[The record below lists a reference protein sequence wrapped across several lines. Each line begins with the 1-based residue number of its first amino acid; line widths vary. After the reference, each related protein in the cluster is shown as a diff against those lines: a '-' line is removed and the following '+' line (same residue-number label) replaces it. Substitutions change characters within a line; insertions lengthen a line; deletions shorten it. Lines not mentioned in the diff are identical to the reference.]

1 MCIAPDGGR
10 RLAGPETAALKAA
23 PHGIQPAGLAKPAA
37 LPQKPPN
44 QRHPKS
50 DAAPFCMTA
59 DVEAFMADFDL
70 GKIRNIG
77 ITAHIDAGKTTTTE
91 RILYYTGVSHRI
103 GEVHDGNTTTDYMD
117 QERERGITITSAAVT
132 CEWKDHRIN
141 IIDTPGHIDF
151 NIEVN
156 RSLRVLDGA
165 IFIIEGVAG
174 VQPQSET
181 NWRLADRYN
190 VPRIIF
196 INKLDRTG
204 ADFFRAFATLK
215 EKLDIVALPLQ
226 LPIGIED
233 SFLGVIDLVEMKAI
247 IWEGGELGAKFHD
260 EEIPEAMKEQAAE
273 YRQNLLDTALSVD
286 NEAMEEYFDKGDV
299 SVETLKRCIKA
310 GAISGAFRPVLCGT
324 AFKNKGVQPLLD
336 AVLDYLPSPVD
347 VPGIRVAPEEGQ
359 DDDPN
364 ARRIKADPNA
374 PFAGLAFKIIN
385 DKYGTL
391 TFVRVYAGTL
401 KSSDTVMNTTKGHKE
416 RIGRMFQMHADKR
429 AEIKEVHAGDIAA
442 FVGLK
447 DTGTGDTL
455 ASSDDPVVLE
465 RMAFPVPVIDISVEP
480 KTKEGVEKMTLGL
493 QKLAG
498 EDPSLRL
505 KTDQETG
512 QTILSGMGEL
522 HLEIIIDRLKREY
535 GVDANIGAPQVAYRE
550 TISKSHTE
558 TYTHKK
564 QSGGS
569 GQYAEVKIVFEPQE
583 RNEGVLFEN
592 KVVGGTVPK
601 EYIPAVEKGIRN
613 QADTGVLAGFPTV
626 DFKYTLV
633 DGKYHDV
640 DSSALAFEIAAKA
653 CFREGMKKA
662 GPIILEPIMDVEI
675 TTPQDHVGDVVGDLN
690 RRRGQIQNQ
699 ESSGSTVIVRAHVP
713 LKEMFGYISH
723 LRSMTKGRASF
734 TMQFHHYDPVP
745 RNIADEIM
753 TKSA

>member
-1 MCIAPDGGR
+1 MSA
-10 RLAGPETAALKAA
+10 
-23 PHGIQPAGLAKPAA
+23 Q
-37 LPQKPPN
+37 
-44 QRHPKS
+44 S
-50 DAAPFCMTA
+50 D
-59 DVEAFMADFDL
+59 L
-70 GKIRNIG
+70 SLIRNIG

-91 RILYYTGVSHRI
+91 RILYYTGVSHKI
-103 GEVHDGNTTTDYMD
+103 GEVHEGNTTTDYMA

-132 CEWKDHRIN
+132 CEWEGRRIN

-204 ADFFRAFATLK
+204 ANFYNAFDTLK
-215 EKLDIVALPLQ
+215 EKLDIIAIPLQ
-226 LPIGIED
+226 LPIGAEENFVGVVDLIE
-233 SFLGVIDLVEMKAI
+233 MRAI
-247 IWEGGELGAKFHD
+247 VWEGGELGAKFHY
-260 EEIPEAMKEQAAE
+260 EEIPADLKEKAAE
-273 YRQNLLDTALSVD
+273 ARQNLLDTALSVD
-286 NEAMEEYFDKGDV
+286 DAAMEEYFDKGDV
-299 SVETLKRCIKA
+299 DVATLKRCIKKGTIA
-310 GAISGAFRPVLCGT
+310 GDFRPVLCGT

-336 AVLDYLPSPVD
+336 AVIDFLPAPNDVEGIRIAPPEDEEVDENKLPIIPVD
-347 VPGIRVAPEEGQ
+347 
-359 DDDPN
+359 PN
-364 ARRIKADPNA
+364 GK
-374 PFAGLAFKIIN
+374 FAGLAFKIIN

-391 TFVRVYAGTL
+391 TFVRVYRGVL
-401 KSSDTVMNTTKGHKE
+401 KTGDTVLNTTKGHKE
-416 RIGRMFQMHADKR
+416 RIGRIYQMHADKR
-429 AEIKEVHAGDIAA
+429 EELSEVHAGDIAA

-447 DTGTGDTL
+447 DSQTGDTL
-455 ASSDDPVVLE
+455 ADPADPVVLE
-465 RMAFPVPVIDISVEP
+465 RMTFPIPVIDISVEP
-480 KTKEGVEKMTLGL
+480 KTKDGVEKMTLAL
-493 QKLAG
+493 QKLSG

-522 HLEIIIDRLKREY
+522 HLDIIIDRLRREY

-550 TISKSHTE
+550 TITQTHVE

-569 GQYAEVKIVFEPQE
+569 GQFAEVKIEFAPVE
-583 RNEGVLFEN
+583 RNEGISFEN

-601 EYIPAVEKGIRN
+601 EYIPAVDKGI
-613 QADTGVLAGFPTV
+613 QAQATTGVLAGFPTV
-626 DFKYTLV
+626 DFKFTLL

-662 GPIILEPIMDVEI
+662 GPVILEPIMDVEV
-675 TTPQDHVGDVVGDLN
+675 TTPNDHVGDVVGDLN
-690 RRRGQIQNQ
+690 RRRGMIQSQ
-699 ESSGSTVIVRAHVP
+699 ETAGSTVMVRAAVP

-745 RNIADEIM
+745 RNVAEEIM
-753 TKSA
+753 AQSA

>member
-1 MCIAPDGGR
+1 MSTDA
-10 RLAGPETAALKAA
+10 LA
-23 PHGIQPAGLAKPAA
+23 
-37 LPQKPPN
+37 
-44 QRHPKS
+44 R
-50 DAAPFCMTA
+50 
-59 DVEAFMADFDL
+59 
-70 GKIRNIG
+70 IRNIG

-91 RILYYTGVSHRI
+91 RILYYTGVSHKI
-103 GEVHDGNTTTDYMD
+103 GEVHDGNTTTDYMA

-165 IFIIEGVAG
+165 VFIIEGVAG

-204 ADFFRAFATLK
+204 ADFYRAFDTLK

-226 LPIGIED
+226 LPIGAED
-233 SFLGVIDLVEMKAI
+233 QFLGVVDLVEMKAI

-260 EEIPEAMKEQAAE
+260 EEIPADLVEKAKE
-273 YRQNLLDTALSVD
+273 YRQILLDTALSVD
-286 NEAMEEYFDKGDV
+286 DAGMEEYFENGDV
-299 SVETLKRCIKA
+299 SIETLKRA
-310 GAISGAFRPVLCGT
+310 LQTGTISGAFRPVLCGT

-336 AVLDYLPSPVD
+336 AVLDFLPSPID
-347 VPGIRVAPEEGQ
+347 VPGISVAAEEGEE
-359 DDDPN
+359 DGEFSDR
-364 ARRIKADPNA
+364 RRIPANPDA

-391 TFVRVYAGTL
+391 TFVRVYSGTL
-401 KSSDTVMNTTKGHKE
+401 RSGDTVMNTTKDQKE
-416 RIGRMFQMHADKR
+416 RISRMFQMHADKR

-447 DTGTGDTL
+447 DTQTGDTL
-455 ASSDDPVVLE
+455 ASQDDPVILE

-480 KTKEGVEKMTLGL
+480 KTKDSVEKMSIGL

-505 KTDQETG
+505 KTDQESG

-522 HLEIIIDRLKREY
+522 HLEIIIDRLRREY
-535 GVDANIGAPQVAYRE
+535 GVDCNIGAPQVAYRE
-550 TISKSHTE
+550 TISKPWTE

-569 GQYAEVKIVFEPQE
+569 GQYAEVKVMFEPQE
-583 RNEGVLFEN
+583 RNAGVAFEN
-592 KVVGGTVPK
+592 KTVGGSVPK
-601 EYIPAVEKGIRN
+601 EYIPAVEKGIRV
-613 QADTGVLAGFPTV
+613 QADTGVLAGFQTV

-662 GPIILEPIMDVEI
+662 SPIILEPVMDVEV
-675 TTPQDHVGDVVGDLN
+675 TTPNDHVGDVVGDLN

-699 ESSGSTVIVRAHVP
+699 ESAGSTVMVRAHVP
-713 LKEMFGYISH
+713 LKEMFGYISD

-745 RNIADEIM
+745 RNVADELV
-753 TKSA
+753 KKAG

>member
-1 MCIAPDGGR
+1 M
-10 RLAGPETAALKAA
+10 
-23 PHGIQPAGLAKPAA
+23 
-37 LPQKPPN
+37 
-44 QRHPKS
+44 S
-50 DAAPFCMTA
+50 D
-59 DVEAFMADFDL
+59 L
-70 GKIRNIG
+70 SKIRNIG

-103 GEVHDGNTTTDYMD
+103 GEVHEGNTTTDYME

-204 ADFFRAFATLK
+204 ADFYRAFDTLK

-233 SFLGVIDLVEMKAI
+233 TFVGVVDLVEMKAI

-260 EEIPEAMKEQAAE
+260 EPIPTELAERAAE
-273 YRQNLLDTALSVD
+273 ARQLLLDTALSVD

-299 SVETLKRCIKA
+299 DVATLKRCIKA

-336 AVLDYLPSPVD
+336 AVLDYLPAPD
-347 VPGIRVAPEEGQ
+347 DREGIRVAAEEGQ
-359 DDDPN
+359 ED
-364 ARRIKADPNA
+364 ADPSTRRLIKVDPKGN
-374 PFAGLAFKIIN
+374 FSGLAFKIIN

-391 TFVRVYAGTL
+391 TFVRVYSGSL
-401 KSSDTVMNTTKGHKE
+401 KSGDQVLNTTKDHKE

-429 AEIKEVHAGDIAA
+429 AEIKEVQAGDIAA

-455 ASSDDPVVLE
+455 ADAADPVVLE

-480 KTKEGVEKMTLGL
+480 KTKEAVEKMTLAL

-522 HLEIIIDRLKREY
+522 HLEIIIDRLRREY

-550 TISKSHTE
+550 TITKAHVE

-569 GQYAEVKIVFEPQE
+569 GQYAEVKIEFAPVE
-583 RNEGVLFEN
+583 RNVGISFEN

-601 EYIPAVEKGIRN
+601 EYIPAVEKGIKV
-613 QADTGVLAGFPTV
+613 QASTGVLAGFPTV
-626 DFKYTLV
+626 DFKYTLL

-653 CFREGMKKA
+653 CFREGMKRA
-662 GPIILEPIMDVEI
+662 SPVILEPIMDVEC

-699 ESSGSTVIVRAHVP
+699 ESSGSTVLVRAQVP

-753 TKSA
+753 AKSA

>member
-1 MCIAPDGGR
+1 
-10 RLAGPETAALKAA
+10 
-23 PHGIQPAGLAKPAA
+23 
-37 LPQKPPN
+37 
-44 QRHPKS
+44 
-50 DAAPFCMTA
+50 
-59 DVEAFMADFDL
+59 MARTPLD
-70 GKIRNIG
+70 KIRNIG

-91 RILYYTGVSHRI
+91 RILYYTGKSHRI
-103 GEVHDGNTTTDYMD
+103 GEVHDGNTTTDYMA

-132 CEWKDHRIN
+132 AVWNDHRIN

-165 IFIIEGVAG
+165 VFIIEGVAG

-190 VPRIIF
+190 VPRLIYV
-196 INKLDRTG
+196 NKLDRTG
-204 ADFFRAFATLK
+204 ADFYRAAETLT
-215 EKLDIVALPLQ
+215 EKLGINWVALQ
-226 LPIGIED
+226 LPIGVED
-233 SFLGVIDLVEMKAI
+233 TLKGVIDLVEMKAI
-247 IWEGGELGAKFHD
+247 IWEGDELGAAYHD
-260 EEIPEAMKEQAAE
+260 APIPDDLKDKAAE
-273 YRQNLLDTALSVD
+273 YREKLLETVVTAD
-286 NEAMEEYFDKGDV
+286 DEAMEKYLEDGDLPV
-299 SVETLKRCIKA
+299 PLLKRAIKK
-310 GAISGAFRPVLCGT
+310 GTISGEFRPVVCGSS
-324 AFKNKGVQPLLD
+324 FKNKGVQPLLD
-336 AVLDYLPSPVD
+336 AVIDYLPSPVD
-347 VPGIRVAPEEGQ
+347 VEGIKVAPEEGE
-359 DDDPN
+359 DEETE
-364 ARRIKADPNA
+364 RRVIPATEDG

-385 DKYGTL
+385 DKYGNL
-391 TFVRVYAGTL
+391 TFVRVYRGVL
-401 KSSDTVMNTTKGHKE
+401 RSGDTVLNTTKEGKE
-416 RIGRMFQMHADKR
+416 RVGRMFQMHADKR
-429 AEIKEVHAGDIAA
+429 EEIKEVFAGDIAA

-455 ASSDDPVVLE
+455 ASPEDPVVLE

-480 KTKEGVEKMTLGL
+480 KTKEGIEKMTLGL

-505 KTDQETG
+505 RTDQETG

-522 HLEIIIDRLKREY
+522 HLEIIIDRLRREY

-550 TISKSHTE
+550 TITKSHTE

-569 GQYAEVKIVFEPQE
+569 GQYAEVKITFEPLE
-583 RNEGVLFEN
+583 RNTGIEFVN
-592 KVVGGTVPK
+592 AVVGGSVPK
-601 EYIPAVEKGIRN
+601 EYIPAVDKGIKV
-613 QADTGVLAGFPTV
+613 QAETGVLAGFPTV
-626 DFKYTLV
+626 DFKYSLV

-662 GPIILEPIMDVEI
+662 GPVILEPIMDVEI

-690 RRRGQIQNQ
+690 RRRGVIQSQ
-699 ESSGSTVIVRAHVP
+699 DMAGTSVIVRAHVP
-713 LKEMFGYISH
+713 LKEMFGYISN
-723 LRSMTKGRASF
+723 LRGMTKGRASF
-734 TMQFHHYDPVP
+734 SMQFHHYDPVP

>member
-1 MCIAPDGGR
+1 
-10 RLAGPETAALKAA
+10 
-23 PHGIQPAGLAKPAA
+23 
-37 LPQKPPN
+37 
-44 QRHPKS
+44 
-50 DAAPFCMTA
+50 MTVVPL
-59 DVEAFMADFDL
+59 D
-70 GKIRNIG
+70 KIRNIG

-91 RILYYTGVSHRI
+91 RILYYTGVSHKI

-132 CEWKDHRIN
+132 CEWKDNRIN

-181 NWRLADRYN
+181 NWRLADRYK

-204 ADFFRAFATLK
+204 ADFYRAFATLK
-215 EKLDIVALPLQ
+215 EKLDIIALPLQ
-226 LPIGIED
+226 LPIGTED
-233 SFLGVIDLVEMKAI
+233 QFLGVVDLVEMKAI
-247 IWEGGELGAKFHD
+247 IWEGGELGAKYHYED
-260 EEIPEAMKEQAAE
+260 IPADLAEAAKEH
-273 YRQNLLDTALSVD
+273 RQTLLDTALAVD
-286 NEAMEEYFDKGDV
+286 DAGMEEYFEHGDV
-299 SVETLKRCIKA
+299 SVETLKRALKRGTID
-310 GAISGAFRPVLCGT
+310 GAFRPVLCGT

-336 AVLDYLPSPVD
+336 AVIDYLPSPID
-347 VPGIRVAPEEGQ
+347 VPGISIAAEEGEEDGLTPEQ
-359 DDDPN
+359 LHEVQ
-364 ARRIKADPNA
+364 AKRRRIPADPKA

-401 KSSDTVMNTTKGHKE
+401 KQGDMVQNTTKGHRE

-429 AEIKEVHAGDIAA
+429 AEIKEVEAGDIAA

-455 ASSDDPVVLE
+455 ASSDDPVILE

-480 KTKEGVEKMTLGL
+480 RTKEAVEKMTLGL

-522 HLEIIIDRLKREY
+522 HLEIIIDRLRREY
-535 GVDANIGAPQVAYRE
+535 GVDCNIGAPQVAYRE
-550 TISKSHTE
+550 TISKPWTE

-569 GQYAEVKIVFEPQE
+569 GQYAEVKIVFEPLE
-583 RNEGVLFEN
+583 RNTGIVFEN
-592 KVVGGTVPK
+592 KVVGGSVPK
-601 EYIPAVEKGIRN
+601 EYIPAVEKGIKV

-653 CFREGMKKA
+653 CFRDGMKKA
-662 GPIILEPIMDVEI
+662 SPIILEPIMDVEI

-690 RRRGQIQNQ
+690 RRRGTIQNQ
-699 ESSGSTVIVRAHVP
+699 ESSGSTVIVRGHVP

-745 RNIADEIM
+745 RNVADEIM
-753 TKSA
+753 KKSA

>member
-1 MCIAPDGGR
+1 
-10 RLAGPETAALKAA
+10 
-23 PHGIQPAGLAKPAA
+23 
-37 LPQKPPN
+37 
-44 QRHPKS
+44 
-50 DAAPFCMTA
+50 
-59 DVEAFMADFDL
+59 MAHSPL
-70 GKIRNIG
+70 EKIRNIG

-91 RILYYTGVSHRI
+91 RILYYTGKSHRI
-103 GEVHDGNTTTDYMD
+103 GEVHDGNTTTDYME

-132 CEWKDHRIN
+132 AMWNDNRIN

-181 NWRLADRYN
+181 NWRLADRYR

-196 INKLDRTG
+196 VNKLDRTG
-204 ADFFRAFATLK
+204 ADFYKAAETLT
-215 EKLDIVALPLQ
+215 EKLGINWVALQ

-233 SFLGVIDLVEMKAI
+233 QLKGVVDLVEMKALV
-247 IWEGGELGAKFHD
+247 WEGDELGAKYH
-260 EEIPEAMKEQAAE
+260 EAPIPADMADKVAE
-273 YRQNLLDTALSVD
+273 YRQKLLDTAVGID
-286 NEAMEEYFDKGDV
+286 ETAMEEYFADGNV
-299 SVETLKRCIKA
+299 SVETLKRCIKK
-310 GAISGAFRPVLCGT
+310 GTISGEFRPVLCGS

-336 AVLDYLPSPVD
+336 AVIDYLPSPVD
-347 VPGIRVAPEEGQ
+347 VEGIKVAPEEGQ
-359 DDDPN
+359 DETAD
-364 ARRIKADPNA
+364 RRIIPVKPDG

-385 DKYGTL
+385 DKYGNL
-391 TFVRVYAGTL
+391 TFVRVYSGVL
-401 KSSDTVMNTTKGHKE
+401 RQGDMVMNTTKGHKE

-429 AEIKEVHAGDIAA
+429 EEIKEVIAGDIAA

-455 ASSDDPVVLE
+455 ASQEDPVILE

-480 KTKEGVEKMTLGL
+480 KTKDAVEKMSIGLG
-493 QKLAG
+493 KLAG
-498 EDPSLRL
+498 EDPSLRV

-522 HLEIIIDRLKREY
+522 HLEIIVDRLRREY
-535 GVDANIGAPQVAYRE
+535 NVDCNIGAPQVAYRE
-550 TISKSHTE
+550 TITKSHTE

-569 GQYAEVKIVFEPQE
+569 GQYAEVKITFEPKE
-583 RNEGVLFEN
+583 RNTGIEFVN
-592 KVVGGTVPK
+592 AVVGGSVPK
-601 EYIPAVEKGIRN
+601 EYIPAVDKGIKV

-626 DFKYTLV
+626 DFKFSLV

-640 DSSALAFEIAAKA
+640 DSSALAFEIAGKA

-662 GPIILEPIMDVEI
+662 GPVILEPIMDVEV

-690 RRRGQIQNQ
+690 RRRGVIQNQ
-699 ESSGSTVIVRAHVP
+699 DMAGTSVIVRAHVP
-713 LKEMFGYISH
+713 LKEMFGYISN
-723 LRSMTKGRASF
+723 LRGMTKGRASF
-734 TMQFHHYDPVP
+734 SMQFHHYDPVP
-745 RNIADEIM
+745 RNVADEIM
-753 TKSA
+753 KAAG

>member
-1 MCIAPDGGR
+1 
-10 RLAGPETAALKAA
+10 
-23 PHGIQPAGLAKPAA
+23 
-37 LPQKPPN
+37 
-44 QRHPKS
+44 
-50 DAAPFCMTA
+50 
-59 DVEAFMADFDL
+59 
-70 GKIRNIG
+70 
-77 ITAHIDAGKTTTTE
+77 
-91 RILYYTGVSHRI
+91 
-103 GEVHDGNTTTDYMD
+103 
-117 QERERGITITSAAVT
+117 
-132 CEWKDHRIN
+132 
-141 IIDTPGHIDF
+141 
-151 NIEVN
+151 
-156 RSLRVLDGA
+156 
-165 IFIIEGVAG
+165 
-174 VQPQSET
+174 
-181 NWRLADRYN
+181 
-190 VPRIIF
+190 
-196 INKLDRTG
+196 
-204 ADFFRAFATLK
+204 
-215 EKLDIVALPLQ
+215 
-226 LPIGIED
+226 
-233 SFLGVIDLVEMKAI
+233 
-247 IWEGGELGAKFHD
+247 
-260 EEIPEAMKEQAAE
+260 
-273 YRQNLLDTALSVD
+273 
-286 NEAMEEYFDKGDV
+286 
-299 SVETLKRCIKA
+299 
-310 GAISGAFRPVLCGT
+310 
-324 AFKNKGVQPLLD
+324 
-336 AVLDYLPSPVD
+336 
-347 VPGIRVAPEEGQ
+347 
-359 DDDPN
+359 
-364 ARRIKADPNA
+364 
-374 PFAGLAFKIIN
+374 
-385 DKYGTL
+385 
-391 TFVRVYAGTL
+391 
-401 KSSDTVMNTTKGHKE
+401 
-416 RIGRMFQMHADKR
+416 MHADKR

-455 ASSDDPVVLE
+455 ASNEDPVVLE

-480 KTKEGVEKMTLGL
+480 KTKDGVEKMTLGL

-550 TISKSHTE
+550 TISKPWTE

-583 RNEGVLFEN
+583 RNAGILFEN
-592 KVVGGTVPK
+592 KVVGGSVPR
-601 EYIPAVEKGIRN
+601 EYIPAVEKGIKV

-662 GPIILEPIMDVEI
+662 GPVILEPIMDVEI
-675 TTPQDHVGDVVGDLN
+675 TTPNDHVGDVVGDLN
-690 RRRGQIQNQ
+690 RRRGMIQNQ

-753 TKSA
+753 AKSA

>member
-1 MCIAPDGGR
+1 VAHSP
-10 RLAGPETAALKAA
+10 LE
-23 PHGIQPAGLAKPAA
+23 
-37 LPQKPPN
+37 
-44 QRHPKS
+44 
-50 DAAPFCMTA
+50 
-59 DVEAFMADFDL
+59 
-70 GKIRNIG
+70 KIRNIG

-91 RILYYTGVSHRI
+91 RILYYTGKSHKI
-103 GEVHDGNTTTDYMD
+103 GEVHDGNTTTDYME

-132 CEWKDHRIN
+132 AMWNDNRIN

-204 ADFFRAFATLK
+204 ADFYKAAATLT
-215 EKLDIVALPLQ
+215 EKLGINWVALQ

-233 SFLGVIDLVEMKAI
+233 QLKGIVDLVEMKAL
-247 IWEGGELGAKFHD
+247 IWEGDELGAKYH
-260 EEIPEAMKEQAAE
+260 EVPIPADMADKVAE
-273 YRQNLLDTALSVD
+273 YRQILLDTAVGID
-286 NEAMEEYFDKGDV
+286 ETAMEEYFADGNV
-299 SVETLKRCIKA
+299 STETLKRCIKK
-310 GAISGAFRPVLCGT
+310 GTISGEFRPVLCGS

-336 AVLDYLPSPVD
+336 AVIDYLPSPVD
-347 VPGIRVAPEEGQ
+347 VEGIKVAPEEGQ
-359 DDDPN
+359 DET
-364 ARRIKADPNA
+364 AERRIIPVKPEGN
-374 PFAGLAFKIIN
+374 FAGLAFKIIN
-385 DKYGTL
+385 DKYGNL
-391 TFVRVYAGTL
+391 TFVRVYSGVL
-401 KSSDTVMNTTKGHKE
+401 RQGDMVMNTTKGHKE

-429 AEIKEVHAGDIAA
+429 EEIKEVIAGDIAA

-455 ASSDDPVVLE
+455 ASAEDPVVLE

-480 KTKEGVEKMTLGL
+480 KTKDAVEKMSIGLG
-493 QKLAG
+493 KLAG
-498 EDPSLRL
+498 EDPSLRV

-522 HLEIIIDRLKREY
+522 HLEIIVDRLRREY
-535 GVDANIGAPQVAYRE
+535 NVDCNIGAPQVAYRE
-550 TISKSHTE
+550 TITKAHTE

-569 GQYAEVKIVFEPQE
+569 GQYAEVKITFEPLE
-583 RNEGVLFEN
+583 RNTGIEFVN
-592 KVVGGTVPK
+592 AIVGGSVPK
-601 EYIPAVEKGIRN
+601 EYIPAVDKGIKV

-626 DFKYTLV
+626 DFKFSLV

-640 DSSALAFEIAAKA
+640 DSSALAFEIAGKA

-662 GPIILEPIMDVEI
+662 GPVILEPIMDVEV

-690 RRRGQIQNQ
+690 RRRGVIQNQ
-699 ESSGSTVIVRAHVP
+699 DMAGTSVIVRAHVP
-713 LKEMFGYISH
+713 LKEMFGYISN
-723 LRSMTKGRASF
+723 LRGMTKGRASF
-734 TMQFHHYDPVP
+734 SMQFHHYDPVP
-745 RNIADEIM
+745 RNVADEIM
-753 TKSA
+753 KAAG

>member
-1 MCIAPDGGR
+1 MPLDR
-10 RLAGPETAALKAA
+10 
-23 PHGIQPAGLAKPAA
+23 
-37 LPQKPPN
+37 
-44 QRHPKS
+44 
-50 DAAPFCMTA
+50 
-59 DVEAFMADFDL
+59 
-70 GKIRNIG
+70 IRNIG

-151 NIEVN
+151 SIEVN

-204 ADFFRAFATLK
+204 ADFYRALDTLK
-215 EKLDIVALPLQ
+215 EKLDIIALPLQ
-226 LPIGIED
+226 LPIGEED
-233 SFLGVIDLVEMKAI
+233 KFLGVVDLVTMKAI
-247 IWEGGELGAKFHD
+247 IWEGGELGAKYHD
-260 EEIPEAMKEQAAE
+260 EPIPAELMAKAAE
-273 YRQNLLDTALSVD
+273 YRQILLDTAVSVD
-286 NEAMEEYFDKGDV
+286 EKAMEEYFEKGDV
-299 SVETLKRCIKA
+299 SIETLKACIKK
-310 GAISGAFRPVLCGT
+310 GTISGEFRPVLCGT

-336 AVLDYLPSPVD
+336 AVIDYLPSPVD
-347 VPGIRVAPEEGQ
+347 VPGIAVALEEGV
-359 DDDPN
+359 DETLHPDR
-364 ARRIKADPNA
+364 RRIPANPKA

-401 KSSDTVMNTTKGHKE
+401 KSGDTVMNTTKGQRE

-429 AEIKEVHAGDIAA
+429 AEIKEVEAGDIAA

-480 KTKEGVEKMTLGL
+480 RTKEAVEKMTLGL

-505 KTDQETG
+505 RTDQETG

-522 HLEIIIDRLKREY
+522 HLEIIIDRLRREY
-535 GVDANIGAPQVAYRE
+535 GVDCNIGAPQVAYRE
-550 TISKSHTE
+550 TISKPHTE
-558 TYTHKK
+558 IYTHKK
-564 QSGGS
+564 QTGGS
-569 GQYAEVKIVFEPQE
+569 GQYAEVKILFEPME
-583 RNEGVLFEN
+583 RNGGVVFEN
-592 KVVGGTVPK
+592 KVVGGSIPK
-601 EYIPAVEKGIRN
+601 EYIPAVEKGIRV

-626 DFKYTLV
+626 DFKYTLT

-662 GPIILEPIMDVEI
+662 SPIILEPIMDVEV

-699 ESSGSTVIVRAHVP
+699 ESSGSTIIVRALVP

-753 TKSA
+753 SKSA

>member
-1 MCIAPDGGR
+1 MIWRP
-10 RLAGPETAALKAA
+10 LVSETPL
-23 PHGIQPAGLAKPAA
+23 
-37 LPQKPPN
+37 
-44 QRHPKS
+44 
-50 DAAPFCMTA
+50 D
-59 DVEAFMADFDL
+59 
-70 GKIRNIG
+70 KIRNIG

-103 GEVHDGNTTTDYMD
+103 GEVHDGNTTTDYME

-132 CEWKDHRIN
+132 CEWKGHRIN

-165 IFIIEGVAG
+165 VFIIEGVAG

-190 VPRIIF
+190 VPRLIF

-204 ADFFRAFATLK
+204 ADFFRAFDTLK

-226 LPIGIED
+226 LPIGVED
-233 SFLGVIDLVEMKAI
+233 QFSGVVDLVEMKAI
-247 IWEGGELGAKFHD
+247 IWEGGELGAKYHD
-260 EEIPEAMKEQAAE
+260 APIPDDLLEKARE
-273 YRQNLLDTALSVD
+273 YRQLLLDTALSVD
-286 NEAMEEYFDKGDV
+286 DAAMEEYFEAGDV
-299 SVETLKRCIKA
+299 ATATLKRCIKA
-310 GAISGAFRPVLCGT
+310 ATISGAFRPVLCGT

-336 AVLDYLPSPVD
+336 AVLDYLPSPID
-347 VPGIRVAPEEGQ
+347 VPGIKIAAEEGE
-359 DDDPN
+359 DEH
-364 ARRIKADPNA
+364 AERRRIKADPKA

-401 KSSDTVMNTTKGHKE
+401 RSGDMVQNTTRGHRE

-429 AEIKEVHAGDIAA
+429 AEIKEVSAGDIAA

-447 DTGTGDTL
+447 DTMTGDTL
-455 ASSDDPVVLE
+455 AAAEDPVVLE

-480 KTKEGVEKMTLGL
+480 RTKESVEKMTIGL

-505 KTDQETG
+505 RTDQESG

-535 GVDANIGAPQVAYRE
+535 GVEANIGAPQVAYRE
-550 TISKSHTE
+550 TISRAVTE

-564 QSGGS
+564 QTGGS
-569 GQYAEVKIVFEPQE
+569 GQYAEVKIIFEPLE
-583 RNEGVLFEN
+583 RNGGVVFEN
-592 KVVGGTVPK
+592 KVVGGSVPR
-601 EYIPAVEKGIRN
+601 EYIPAVEKGIRV

-626 DFKYTLV
+626 DFKYTLI

-662 GPIILEPIMDVEI
+662 GPIILEPIMDVEV

-690 RRRGQIQNQ
+690 RRRGMIQNQ
-699 ESSGSTVIVRAHVP
+699 ESSGSTIIVRAHVP
-713 LKEMFGYISH
+713 LKEMFGYISD

>member
-1 MCIAPDGGR
+1 
-10 RLAGPETAALKAA
+10 
-23 PHGIQPAGLAKPAA
+23 
-37 LPQKPPN
+37 
-44 QRHPKS
+44 
-50 DAAPFCMTA
+50 
-59 DVEAFMADFDL
+59 
-70 GKIRNIG
+70 
-77 ITAHIDAGKTTTTE
+77 
-91 RILYYTGVSHRI
+91 VSHKI
-103 GEVHDGNTTTDYMD
+103 GEVHDGNTTTDYME

-132 CEWKDHRIN
+132 CEWKDTRIN

-204 ADFFRAFATLK
+204 ADFFRAFDTLL

-233 SFLGVIDLVEMKAI
+233 TFLGVVDLVEMKAI
-247 IWEGGELGAKFHD
+247 IWEGGELGAKYHYED
-260 EEIPEAMKEQAAE
+260 IPPDMAE
-273 YRQNLLDTALSVD
+273 LVATHRQTLLDTALSVD
-286 NEAMEEYFDKGDV
+286 EQAMEEYFDKGDV
-299 SVETLKRCIKA
+299 SIETMKRCIKR
-310 GAISGAFRPVLCGT
+310 GTIDGTFRPVLCGT

-336 AVLDYLPSPVD
+336 AVIDYLPSPID
-347 VPGIRVAPEEGQ
+347 VPGIAVAVEEG
-359 DDDPN
+359 DDEHDIAN
-364 ARRIKADPNA
+364 RRRIPANPKA

-401 KSSDTVMNTTKGHKE
+401 KSGDMVMNTTKGHRE

-429 AEIKEVHAGDIAA
+429 AEIKEVEAGDIAA

-455 ASSDDPVVLE
+455 ASADDPVILE

-480 KTKEGVEKMTLGL
+480 RTKEAVEKMTLGL

-505 KTDQETG
+505 RTDQETG

-522 HLEIIIDRLKREY
+522 HLEIIIDRLRREY
-535 GVDANIGAPQVAYRE
+535 GVDCNIGAPQVAYRE
-550 TISKSHTE
+550 TISKPHTE
-558 TYTHKK
+558 IYTHKK

-569 GQYAEVKIVFEPQE
+569 GQYAEVKIVFEPLE
-583 RNEGVLFEN
+583 RNTGIVFEN
-592 KVVGGTVPK
+592 KVVGGSVPK
-601 EYIPAVEKGIRN
+601 EYIPAVEKGIKV

-653 CFREGMKKA
+653 CFREGMKLA
-662 GPIILEPIMDVEI
+662 GPIILEPIMDVEV

-745 RNIADEIM
+745 RNVADEIM
-753 TKSA
+753 KKSA

>member
-1 MCIAPDGGR
+1 MFDI
-10 RLAGPETAALKAA
+10 
-23 PHGIQPAGLAKPAA
+23 
-37 LPQKPPN
+37 
-44 QRHPKS
+44 S
-50 DAAPFCMTA
+50 
-59 DVEAFMADFDL
+59 DL

-103 GEVHDGNTTTDYMD
+103 GEVHDGNTTTDYME

-165 IFIIEGVAG
+165 VFIIEGVAG

-190 VPRIIF
+190 VPRLIF

-204 ADFFRAFATLK
+204 ADFYRAFDTLK

-226 LPIGIED
+226 LPIGIEEN
-233 SFLGVIDLVEMKAI
+233 FIGVVDLVEMKAI
-247 IWEGGELGAKFHD
+247 VWEGGELGAKFHD
-260 EEIPEAMKEQAAE
+260 EAIPDDMMDKAKVA
-273 YRQNLLDTALSVD
+273 RQLLLDTALAVD
-286 NEAMEEYFDKGDV
+286 DEGMEEYFEHGDV
-299 SVETLKRCIKA
+299 SVATLKRAIKA
-310 GAISGAFRPVLCGT
+310 GAISGAFRPVMCGT

-336 AVLDYLPSPVD
+336 GVLDYLPSPID
-347 VPGIRVAPEEGQ
+347 VPGIKVAADEDEEDTPENAAKRRVIPANP
-359 DDDPN
+359 
-364 ARRIKADPNA
+364 AA

-401 KSSDTVMNTTKGHKE
+401 KSGDTVMNTTKGEKE

-455 ASSDDPVVLE
+455 AGAEDPVVLE
-465 RMAFPVPVIDISVEP
+465 RMAFPIPVIDISVEP
-480 KTKEGVEKMTLGL
+480 KTKEAVEKMTIGL

-505 KTDQETG
+505 KTDQESG

-522 HLEIIIDRLKREY
+522 HLEIIVDRLRREY
-535 GVDANIGAPQVAYRE
+535 GVDCNIGAPQVAYRE

-569 GQYAEVKIVFEPQE
+569 GQYAEVKVTFEPLE
-583 RNEGVLFEN
+583 RNAGVVFQN
-592 KVVGGTVPK
+592 SVVGGAIPK
-601 EYIPAVEKGIRN
+601 EYVPAVEKGIRV

-626 DFKYTLV
+626 DFKYTLI

-640 DSSALAFEIAAKA
+640 DSSALAFEIASKA

-662 GPIILEPIMDVEI
+662 GPTILEPIMDVEV

-690 RRRGQIQNQ
+690 RRRGTIQAQ
-699 ESSGSTVIVRAHVP
+699 ESAGSTVTVRAQVP

-745 RNIADEIM
+745 RNVADEIM
-753 TKSA
+753 KQSA

>member
-1 MCIAPDGGR
+1 MSGTPLER
-10 RLAGPETAALKAA
+10 
-23 PHGIQPAGLAKPAA
+23 
-37 LPQKPPN
+37 
-44 QRHPKS
+44 
-50 DAAPFCMTA
+50 
-59 DVEAFMADFDL
+59 
-70 GKIRNIG
+70 IRNIG
-77 ITAHIDAGKTTTTE
+77 ITAHIDAGKTTVTE
-91 RILYYTGVSHRI
+91 RILYYTGMSHKI

-132 CEWKDHRIN
+132 CEWKEHRIN

-165 IFIIEGVAG
+165 VFIIEGVAG

-204 ADFFRAFATLK
+204 GDFFRAFDTLK
-215 EKLDIVALPLQ
+215 EKLDIVALALQ

-233 SFLGVIDLVEMKAI
+233 GFLGVVDLVEMKAI
-247 IWEGGELGAKFHD
+247 IWEGGELGARYRV
-260 EEIPEAMKEQAAE
+260 EEIPENLLQQAKE
-273 YRQNLLDTALSVD
+273 YRQILLDTALSID
-286 NEAMEEYFDKGDV
+286 NAAMEEYFEHGDV
-299 SVETLKRCIKA
+299 AIATLKRCIKA
-310 GAISGAFRPVLCGT
+310 GTISGAFRPVLCGT

-347 VPGIRVAPEEGQ
+347 VPGISIAAGEGEVDS
-359 DDDPN
+359 DDNDR
-364 ARRIKADPNA
+364 RRIKADAKA

-401 KSSDTVMNTTKGHKE
+401 KSGDTVLNTTREHRE
-416 RIGRMFQMHADKR
+416 RVGRMFQMHADKR
-429 AEIKEVHAGDIAA
+429 AEIKEVMAGDIAA

-480 KTKEGVEKMTLGL
+480 KTKDSVDKMTMGL

-505 KTDQETG
+505 RTDQESG

-522 HLEIIIDRLKREY
+522 HLEIIIDRLRREY
-535 GVDANIGAPQVAYRE
+535 GVEANIGAPQVAYRE
-550 TISKSHTE
+550 TISKAHTE
-558 TYTHKK
+558 IYTHKK
-564 QSGGS
+564 QTGGS
-569 GQYAEVKIVFEPQE
+569 GQYAEVKIVFAPLE
-583 RNEGVLFEN
+583 RNSGVVFEN
-592 KVVGGTVPK
+592 KVVGGAVPK
-601 EYIPAVEKGIRN
+601 EYIPAVEKGIKA

-626 DFKYTLV
+626 DFKYTLI

-662 GPIILEPIMDVEI
+662 GPIILEPVMDVEV

-690 RRRGQIQNQ
+690 RRRGMIQNQ
-699 ESSGSTVIVRAHVP
+699 ESAGSTIIVRAHVP
-713 LKEMFGYISH
+713 LKEMFGYISD

-734 TMQFHHYDPVP
+734 TMQFNHYEPVP
-745 RNIADEIM
+745 RNIADDIM
-753 TKSA
+753 AKSA

>member
-1 MCIAPDGGR
+1 V
-10 RLAGPETAALKAA
+10 AGTPLD
-23 PHGIQPAGLAKPAA
+23 
-37 LPQKPPN
+37 
-44 QRHPKS
+44 R
-50 DAAPFCMTA
+50 
-59 DVEAFMADFDL
+59 
-70 GKIRNIG
+70 IRNIG

-91 RILYYTGVSHRI
+91 RILYYTGVSHKI
-103 GEVHDGNTTTDYMD
+103 GEVHDGNTTTDYME

-165 IFIIEGVAG
+165 VFIIEGVAG

-204 ADFFRAFATLK
+204 ADFFRALGTLK

-233 SFLGVIDLVEMKAI
+233 KFAGVVDLVEMKAI
-247 IWEGGELGAKFHD
+247 VWEGGELGARYHD
-260 EEIPEAMKEQAAE
+260 EPIPADLVEQAKE
-273 YRQNLLDTALSVD
+273 YRQTLLDTALSVD
-286 NEAMEEYFDKGDV
+286 DAAMEEYFDKGDV
-299 SVETLKRCIKA
+299 AVETLKRCIKT
-310 GAISGAFRPVLCGT
+310 GTISGAFRPVLCGT

-347 VPGIRVAPEEGQ
+347 VPGIAVAAEEGE
-359 DDDPN
+359 DEHNPDR
-364 ARRIKADPNA
+364 RRIKADPAA

-391 TFVRVYAGTL
+391 TFVRIYAGTL
-401 KSSDTVMNTTKGHKE
+401 KSGDTVMNTTKGHRE

-447 DTGTGDTL
+447 DTTTGDTL
-455 ASSDDPVVLE
+455 ASQQDPVVLE

-480 KTKEGVEKMTLGL
+480 RTKDAVEKMSLAL
-493 QKLAG
+493 QKLAA

-505 KTDQETG
+505 RTDQETG

-522 HLEIIIDRLKREY
+522 HLEIIVDRLKREY
-535 GVDANIGAPQVAYRE
+535 GVEANIGAPQVAYRE
-550 TISKSHTE
+550 TISRPHTE

-564 QSGGS
+564 QTGGS
-569 GQYAEVKIVFEPQE
+569 GQYAEVKITFEPLA
-583 RNEGVLFEN
+583 RNEGIVFEN
-592 KVVGGTVPK
+592 DVVGGSVPR
-601 EYIPAVEKGIRN
+601 EYIPAVEKGIRQ
-613 QADTGVLAGFPTV
+613 QAETGVLAGFPTV
-626 DFKYTLV
+626 DFKFSLL

-640 DSSALAFEIAAKA
+640 DSSALAFEIAAKS
-653 CFREGMKKA
+653 CFRDGMKKA
-662 GPIILEPIMDVEI
+662 APIILEPVMDVEV
-675 TTPQDHVGDVVGDLN
+675 TTPSDHVGDVVGDLN
-690 RRRGQIQNQ
+690 RRRGMIQNQ
-699 ESSGSTVIVRAHVP
+699 ESAGSTVIVRAHVP
-713 LKEMFGYISH
+713 LKEMFGYISD

-745 RNIADEIM
+745 RNLADEIM
-753 TKSA
+753 AKSA

>member
-1 MCIAPDGGR
+1 M
-10 RLAGPETAALKAA
+10 
-23 PHGIQPAGLAKPAA
+23 PATPL
-37 LPQKPPN
+37 
-44 QRHPKS
+44 
-50 DAAPFCMTA
+50 D
-59 DVEAFMADFDL
+59 
-70 GKIRNIG
+70 KIRNIG

-91 RILYYTGVSHRI
+91 RILYYTGMSHKI
-103 GEVHDGNTTTDYMD
+103 GEVHEGTTTTDYME
-117 QERERGITITSAAVT
+117 QERERGITITSATVT
-132 CEWKDHRIN
+132 CAWKDHRIN

-151 NIEVN
+151 NIEVS

-204 ADFFRAFATLK
+204 ADFFRAVGTLK
-215 EKLDIVALPLQ
+215 EKLEIVALPLQ

-233 SFLGVIDLVEMKAI
+233 RFVGVVDLVEMKGI
-247 IWEGGELGAKFHD
+247 VWEGGELGAKYHD
-260 EEIPEAMKEQAAE
+260 LPIPSELAQEAHG
-273 YRQNLLDTALSVD
+273 YRQLLLDTALSID
-286 NEAMEEYFDKGDV
+286 DAAMEEYFERGEV
-299 SVETLKRCIKA
+299 SLATLKRCIKA
-310 GAISGAFRPVLCGT
+310 GTLAGSFRPVLCGT

-336 AVLDYLPSPVD
+336 AVVDYLPSPLD
-347 VPGIRVAPEEGQ
+347 VPGINVAAPEDE
-359 DDDPN
+359 DD
-364 ARRIKADPNA
+364 AAERRRIKADPDA

-391 TFVRVYAGTL
+391 TFVRIYSGTL
-401 KSSDTVMNTTKGHKE
+401 RTGDMVLNTTRGHRE

-429 AEIKEVHAGDIAA
+429 QEIKEVSAGDIAA

-447 DTGTGDTL
+447 DTATGDTL
-455 ASSDDPVVLE
+455 ASAEDPVVLE

-480 KTKEGVEKMTLGL
+480 RTKESIEKMTLGL

-505 KTDQETG
+505 RTDPESG

-522 HLEIIIDRLKREY
+522 HLEIIVDRLKREY
-535 GVDANIGAPQVAYRE
+535 GVEANIGAPQVAYRE
-550 TISKSHTE
+550 TITRPCTE
-558 TYTHKK
+558 TYTHRK
-564 QSGGS
+564 QSGGA
-569 GQYAEVKIVFEPQE
+569 GQYAEIKVVYEPLERNSGFVFE
-583 RNEGVLFEN
+583 NA
-592 KVVGGTVPK
+592 VVGGAVPR
-601 EYIPAVEKGIRN
+601 EYIPAVEKGIRA

-626 DFKYTLV
+626 DFKATLI
-633 DGKYHDV
+633 DGKYHEV

-653 CFREGMKKA
+653 SFRDGMRKA
-662 GPIILEPIMDVEI
+662 APIILEPVMDVEV

-690 RRRGQIQNQ
+690 RRRGIIQAQ
-699 ESSGSTVIVRAHVP
+699 ESAGSTVIVRAHVP
-713 LKEMFGYISH
+713 LKEMFGYISD
-723 LRSMTKGRASF
+723 LRNMTKGRASF

-753 TKSA
+753 AKIA

>member
-1 MCIAPDGGR
+1 
-10 RLAGPETAALKAA
+10 
-23 PHGIQPAGLAKPAA
+23 
-37 LPQKPPN
+37 
-44 QRHPKS
+44 
-50 DAAPFCMTA
+50 MT
-59 DVEAFMADFDL
+59 DSPLDKL
-70 GKIRNIG
+70 RNIG

-91 RILYYTGVSHRI
+91 RILYYTGESHKI

-132 CEWKDHRIN
+132 CNWKDTRIN

-204 ADFFRAFATLK
+204 ADFYRAFATLK

-233 SFLGVIDLVEMKAI
+233 KFLGVVDLVEMKAI
-247 IWEGGELGAKFHD
+247 IWEGGELGAKYHYED
-260 EEIPEAMKEQAAE
+260 IPADLVETAAKYREE
-273 YRQNLLDTALSVD
+273 LLDTALSVD
-286 NEAMEEYFDKGDV
+286 TVAMEEYFENGDV
-299 SVETLKRCIKA
+299 AIETLKKCIKR
-310 GAISGAFRPVLCGT
+310 GTIDGTFRPVLCGT

-336 AVLDYLPSPVD
+336 AVIDYLPSPVD
-347 VPGIRVAPEEGQ
+347 VPGIAVALDEGV
-359 DDDPN
+359 DESLHPDR
-364 ARRIKADPNA
+364 RRIKADPKA

-401 KSSDTVMNTTKGHKE
+401 KSGDTVMNTTKGHRE

-429 AEIKEVHAGDIAA
+429 AEIKEVEAGDIAA

-455 ASSDDPVVLE
+455 ASAEDQVVLE

-480 KTKEGVEKMTLGL
+480 RTKEAVEKMTLGL

-522 HLEIIIDRLKREY
+522 HLEIIIDRLRREY
-535 GVDANIGAPQVAYRE
+535 GVDCSIGAPQVAYRE
-550 TISKSHTE
+550 TISKAITH

-569 GQYAEVKIVFEPQE
+569 GQYAEVKIIFEPQE
-583 RNEGVLFEN
+583 RNVGVTFEN
-592 KVVGGTVPK
+592 KVVGGSVPR
-601 EYIPAVEKGIRN
+601 EYIPGGGKGH
-613 QADTGVLAGFPTV
+613 QGAGR
-626 DFKYTLV
+626 
-633 DGKYHDV
+633 H
-640 DSSALAFEIAAKA
+640 
-653 CFREGMKKA
+653 
-662 GPIILEPIMDVEI
+662 
-675 TTPQDHVGDVVGDLN
+675 
-690 RRRGQIQNQ
+690 RRARRLPDRGLQVHPDRRQ
-699 ESSGSTVIVRAHVP
+699 VP
-713 LKEMFGYISH
+713 
-723 LRSMTKGRASF
+723 
-734 TMQFHHYDPVP
+734 
-745 RNIADEIM
+745 
-753 TKSA
+753 

>member
-1 MCIAPDGGR
+1 VSVTPLDR
-10 RLAGPETAALKAA
+10 
-23 PHGIQPAGLAKPAA
+23 
-37 LPQKPPN
+37 
-44 QRHPKS
+44 
-50 DAAPFCMTA
+50 
-59 DVEAFMADFDL
+59 
-70 GKIRNIG
+70 IRNIG

-91 RILYYTGVSHRI
+91 RILYYTGESHKI

-132 CEWKDHRIN
+132 CQWNDHRIN

-204 ADFFRAFATLK
+204 ADFYRAFDTLL

-226 LPIGIED
+226 LPIGVED
-233 SFLGVIDLVEMKAI
+233 GFLGVVDLVEMKAI
-247 IWEGGELGAKFHD
+247 IWEGGELGAKYHYED
-260 EEIPEAMKEQAAE
+260 IPEDMAELAATH
-273 YRQNLLDTALSVD
+273 RQTLLDTALSVD
-286 NEAMEEYFDKGDV
+286 SEAMEEYFDKGDV
-299 SVETLKRCIKA
+299 SIETMKRCIKR
-310 GAISGAFRPVLCGT
+310 GTIDGTFRPVLCGT

-336 AVLDYLPSPVD
+336 AVIDYLPSPID
-347 VPGIRVAPEEGQ
+347 VPGIAVAVEEG
-359 DDDPN
+359 DDEDHI
-364 ARRIKADPNA
+364 AHRRRIKADPKA

-401 KSSDTVMNTTKGHKE
+401 KSGDTVMNTTKDHRE

-429 AEIKEVHAGDIAA
+429 AEIKEVEAGDIAA

-455 ASSDDPVVLE
+455 ASADDPVILE

-480 KTKEGVEKMTLGL
+480 RTKEAVEKMTLGL

-522 HLEIIIDRLKREY
+522 HLEIIIDRLRREY
-535 GVDANIGAPQVAYRE
+535 GVDCNIGAPQVAYRE
-550 TISKSHTE
+550 TISKAHTE

-569 GQYAEVKIVFEPQE
+569 GQYAEVKIIFEPLE
-583 RNEGVLFEN
+583 RNVGVQFEN
-592 KVVGGTVPK
+592 KVVGGSVPK
-601 EYIPAVEKGIRN
+601 EYIPAVEKGIRV

-626 DFKYTLV
+626 DFKYTLI

-653 CFREGMKKA
+653 CFREGMKLA
-662 GPIILEPIMDVEI
+662 GPIILEPIMDVEV

-745 RNIADEIM
+745 RNVADEIM
-753 TKSA
+753 KKSA

>member
-1 MCIAPDGGR
+1 VTSTAP
-10 RLAGPETAALKAA
+10 
-23 PHGIQPAGLAKPAA
+23 
-37 LPQKPPN
+37 
-44 QRHPKS
+44 
-50 DAAPFCMTA
+50 
-59 DVEAFMADFDL
+59 L
-70 GKIRNIG
+70 GFIRNIG

-91 RILYYTGVSHRI
+91 RILYYTGVSHKI
-103 GEVHDGNTTTDYMD
+103 GEVHDGNTTTDYME

-132 CEWKDHRIN
+132 CEWKSHRIN

-204 ADFFRAFATLK
+204 ADFFRAFDTLK

-226 LPIGIED
+226 LPIGIEEN
-233 SFLGVIDLVEMKAI
+233 FIGVVDLVEMKAI
-247 IWEGGELGAKFHD
+247 IWEGGELGAAFHD
-260 EEIPEAMKEQAAE
+260 APIPEDLAEKAAE
-273 YRQNLLDTALSVD
+273 YREALLDTALSVD
-286 NEAMEEYFDKGDV
+286 TVAMEEYFEKGDV
-299 SVETLKRCIKA
+299 SVETLKRCIKQ

-336 AVLDYLPSPVD
+336 AVLDYLPSPID
-347 VPGIRVAPEEGQ
+347 VPGIKVAAEEGEE
-359 DDDPN
+359 DTPE
-364 ARRIKADPNA
+364 AAAKRRVIPANPDA
-374 PFAGLAFKIIN
+374 PFSGLAFKIIN

-391 TFVRVYAGTL
+391 TFVRVYSGTL
-401 KSSDTVMNTTKGHKE
+401 KSGDTVLNTTKDHRE

-429 AEIKEVHAGDIAA
+429 AEIKEVSAGDIAA

-522 HLEIIIDRLKREY
+522 HLEIIIDRLRREY

-550 TISKSHTE
+550 TISRAHTE

-569 GQYAEVKIVFEPQE
+569 GQYAEVKVIFEPQE
-583 RNEGVLFEN
+583 RNDGVLFEN
-592 KVVGGTVPK
+592 KVVGGAIPK
-601 EYIPAVEKGIRN
+601 EYIPAVEKGIRV
-613 QADTGVLAGFPTV
+613 QADTGVLAGFQTV

-662 GPIILEPIMDVEI
+662 GPIILEPIMDVEV
-675 TTPQDHVGDVVGDLN
+675 TTPNDHVGDVVGDLN
-690 RRRGQIQNQ
+690 RRRGMIQNQ

-745 RNIADEIM
+745 RNVADEIM
-753 TKSA
+753 AKSA

>member
-1 MCIAPDGGR
+1 MEVDVSDSP
-10 RLAGPETAALKAA
+10 LA
-23 PHGIQPAGLAKPAA
+23 
-37 LPQKPPN
+37 
-44 QRHPKS
+44 R
-50 DAAPFCMTA
+50 
-59 DVEAFMADFDL
+59 
-70 GKIRNIG
+70 IRNIG

-91 RILYYTGVSHRI
+91 RILYYTGMSHKI
-103 GEVHDGNTTTDYMD
+103 GEVHDGNTTTDYME

-190 VPRIIF
+190 VPRVIF

-204 ADFFRAFATLK
+204 ADFFRAFDTLK

-226 LPIGIED
+226 LPIGEED
-233 SFLGVIDLVEMKAI
+233 KFLGVVDLVEMKAI
-247 IWEGGELGAKFHD
+247 IWEGGELGAKYHD
-260 EEIPEAMKEQAAE
+260 EPIPADLADKAAE

-286 NEAMEEYFDKGDV
+286 EKAMEEYFEKGDV
-299 SVETLKRCIKA
+299 SVETLKACIKK
-310 GAISGAFRPVLCGT
+310 GAITGEFRPVLCGT

-336 AVLDYLPSPVD
+336 AVIDYLPSPID
-347 VPGIRVAPEEGQ
+347 VPGIAVALDEGV
-359 DDDPN
+359 DEAEHPDR
-364 ARRIKADPNA
+364 RRIKADPKA

-401 KSSDTVMNTTKGHKE
+401 KSGEMVMNTTKGHRE

-429 AEIKEVHAGDIAA
+429 AEIKEVEAGDIAA

-455 ASSDDPVVLE
+455 AAQNDPVILE

-480 KTKEGVEKMTLGL
+480 RTKEAVEKMTIGL

-505 KTDQETG
+505 RTDQETG

-522 HLEIIIDRLKREY
+522 HLEIIIDRLRREY
-535 GVDANIGAPQVAYRE
+535 GVDCNIGAPQVAYRE
-550 TISKSHTE
+550 TISRVHTE

-564 QSGGS
+564 QTGGS
-569 GQYAEVKIVFEPQE
+569 GQYAEVKIAFEPMERNGGIVFE
-583 RNEGVLFEN
+583 NS
-592 KVVGGTVPK
+592 VVGGSVPR

-613 QADTGVLAGFPTV
+613 QAETGVLAGFPTV
-626 DFKYTLV
+626 DFKFTLL

-653 CFREGMKKA
+653 CFRDGMKKA
-662 GPIILEPIMDVEI
+662 GPIILEPIMDVEV

-699 ESSGSTVIVRAHVP
+699 ESSGSTVIVRALVP

-734 TMQFHHYDPVP
+734 TMQFHHYEPVP
-745 RNIADEIM
+745 RNIADEIL
-753 TKSA
+753 TRSA

>member
-1 MCIAPDGGR
+1 MSGTPLD
-10 RLAGPETAALKAA
+10 
-23 PHGIQPAGLAKPAA
+23 
-37 LPQKPPN
+37 
-44 QRHPKS
+44 
-50 DAAPFCMTA
+50 
-59 DVEAFMADFDL
+59 
-70 GKIRNIG
+70 KIRNIG

-91 RILYYTGVSHRI
+91 RILYYTGESHRI

-132 CEWKDHRIN
+132 CNWKETRIN

-233 SFLGVIDLVEMKAI
+233 KFLGVVDLVEMKAI

-260 EEIPEAMKEQAAE
+260 EPIPAELAEQAAE
-273 YRQNLLDTALSVD
+273 YRQLLLDTALSVD
-286 NEAMEEYFDKGDV
+286 DAGMEEYFEKGDV
-299 SVETLKRCIKA
+299 AVETLKRAIKT
-310 GAISGAFRPVLCGT
+310 GTISGAFRPVLCGT

-336 AVLDYLPSPVD
+336 AVIDYLPSPVD
-347 VPGIRVAPEEGQ
+347 VPGIAVALDEGV
-359 DDDPN
+359 DETEHPDR
-364 ARRIKADPNA
+364 RRIPANPKA

-401 KSSDTVMNTTKGHKE
+401 KSGDTVMNTTKGHRE

-429 AEIKEVHAGDIAA
+429 AEIKEVEAGDIAA

-455 ASSDDPVVLE
+455 ASSDDPVILE

-480 KTKEGVEKMTLGL
+480 RTKEAVEKMTLGL

-522 HLEIIIDRLKREY
+522 HLEIIIDRLRREY
-535 GVDANIGAPQVAYRE
+535 GVDCEIGAPQVAYRE
-550 TISKSHTE
+550 TISKLHTE

-569 GQYAEVKIVFEPQE
+569 GQYAEVKIIFEPQE
-583 RNEGVLFEN
+583 RNAGVLFEN
-592 KVVGGTVPK
+592 KVVGGSVPR
-601 EYIPAVEKGIRN
+601 EYIPAVEKGIKV

-626 DFKYTLV
+626 DFKYSLV

-699 ESSGSTVIVRAHVP
+699 ESSSSTIIVRALVP

-753 TKSA
+753 AKSA

>member
-1 MCIAPDGGR
+1 VSTMP
-10 RLAGPETAALKAA
+10 LE
-23 PHGIQPAGLAKPAA
+23 
-37 LPQKPPN
+37 
-44 QRHPKS
+44 
-50 DAAPFCMTA
+50 
-59 DVEAFMADFDL
+59 
-70 GKIRNIG
+70 KIRNIG

-91 RILYYTGVSHRI
+91 RILYYTGTSHRI

-132 CEWKDHRIN
+132 CEWNGNRIN

-165 IFIIEGVAG
+165 VFIIEGVAG

-181 NWRLADRYN
+181 NWRLADRYK

-204 ADFFRAFATLK
+204 ADFYRAFATLK

-226 LPIGIED
+226 LPIGEED
-233 SFLGVIDLVEMKAI
+233 QFLGVVDLVEMKAI
-247 IWEGGELGAKFHD
+247 IWEGGELGAKYHYED
-260 EEIPEAMKEQAAE
+260 IPADLTDAAAE
-273 YRQNLLDTALSVD
+273 HRQTLLDTAVSVD
-286 NEAMEEYFDKGDV
+286 EQAMEEYFDKGDV
-299 SVETLKRCIKA
+299 SVETLKRCIKR
-310 GAISGAFRPVLCGT
+310 GTIDGSFRPVLCGT

-336 AVLDYLPSPVD
+336 AVIDYLPSPVD
-347 VPGIRVAPEEGQ
+347 VPGIAVALEEGEE
-359 DDDPN
+359 DGDNPDR
-364 ARRIKADPNA
+364 RRIKADPKA

-401 KSSDTVMNTTKGHKE
+401 KSGDMVQNTTKSHRE

-429 AEIKEVHAGDIAA
+429 AEIKEVEAGDIAA

-455 ASSDDPVVLE
+455 ASSEDPVVLE

-480 KTKEGVEKMTLGL
+480 RTKEAVEKMTLGL

-505 KTDQETG
+505 RTDQETG

-522 HLEIIIDRLKREY
+522 HLEIIIDRLRREY
-535 GVDANIGAPQVAYRE
+535 GVDCNIGAPQVAYRE
-550 TISKSHTE
+550 TISKQHSE

-564 QSGGS
+564 QTGGS
-569 GQYAEVKIVFEPQE
+569 GQYAEVKVVFEPLE
-583 RNEGVLFEN
+583 RNGGVVFEN
-592 KVVGGTVPK
+592 KVVGGSVPR
-601 EYIPAVEKGIRN
+601 EYIPAVEKGIRV

-653 CFREGMKKA
+653 CFRDGMKKA
-662 GPIILEPIMDVEI
+662 GPIILEPIMDVEV

-690 RRRGQIQNQ
+690 RRRGMIQNQ

>member
-1 MCIAPDGGR
+1 MS
-10 RLAGPETAALKAA
+10 ETPL
-23 PHGIQPAGLAKPAA
+23 
-37 LPQKPPN
+37 
-44 QRHPKS
+44 
-50 DAAPFCMTA
+50 D
-59 DVEAFMADFDL
+59 
-70 GKIRNIG
+70 KIRNIG

-103 GEVHDGNTTTDYMD
+103 GEVHDGNTTTDYME

-132 CEWKDHRIN
+132 CEWKGHRIN

-165 IFIIEGVAG
+165 VFIIEGVAG

-190 VPRIIF
+190 VPRLIF

-204 ADFFRAFATLK
+204 ADFYRAFDTLK

-226 LPIGIED
+226 LPIGVED
-233 SFLGVIDLVEMKAI
+233 QFSGVVDLVEMKAI
-247 IWEGGELGAKFHD
+247 IWEGGELGAKYHD
-260 EEIPEAMKEQAAE
+260 APIPDDLLEKARE
-273 YRQNLLDTALSVD
+273 YRQLLLDTALSVD
-286 NEAMEEYFDKGDV
+286 DAAMEEYFEAGDV
-299 SVETLKRCIKA
+299 ATATLKRCIKA
-310 GAISGAFRPVLCGT
+310 ATISGAFRPVLCGT

-336 AVLDYLPSPVD
+336 AVLDYLPSPID
-347 VPGIRVAPEEGQ
+347 VPGIKIAAEEGE
-359 DDDPN
+359 DEH
-364 ARRIKADPNA
+364 AERRRIKADPKA

-401 KSSDTVMNTTKGHKE
+401 RSGDMVQNTTRGHRE

-429 AEIKEVHAGDIAA
+429 AEIKEVSAGDIAA

-447 DTGTGDTL
+447 DTMTGDTL
-455 ASSDDPVVLE
+455 AAAEDPVVLE

-480 KTKEGVEKMTLGL
+480 RTKESVEKMTIGL

-505 KTDQETG
+505 RTDQESG

-535 GVDANIGAPQVAYRE
+535 GVEANIGAPQVAYRE
-550 TISKSHTE
+550 TISRAVTE
-558 TYTHKK
+558 TYTHQK
-564 QSGGS
+564 QTGGS
-569 GQYAEVKIVFEPQE
+569 GQYAEVKIVFEPLE
-583 RNEGVLFEN
+583 RNGGVVFEN
-592 KVVGGTVPK
+592 KVVGGSVPR
-601 EYIPAVEKGIRN
+601 EYIPAVEKGIRV

-626 DFKYTLV
+626 DFKYTLI

-653 CFREGMKKA
+653 CFREGRKKA
-662 GPIILEPIMDVEI
+662 GPIILEPIMDVEV

-690 RRRGQIQNQ
+690 RRRGMIQNQ
-699 ESSGSTVIVRAHVP
+699 ESSGSTIIVRAHVP
-713 LKEMFGYISH
+713 LKEMFGYISD

>member
-1 MCIAPDGGR
+1 VSVISLDK
-10 RLAGPETAALKAA
+10 L
-23 PHGIQPAGLAKPAA
+23 
-37 LPQKPPN
+37 
-44 QRHPKS
+44 
-50 DAAPFCMTA
+50 
-59 DVEAFMADFDL
+59 
-70 GKIRNIG
+70 RNIG

-132 CEWKDHRIN
+132 CQWKDHRIN

-165 IFIIEGVAG
+165 VFIIEGVAG

-204 ADFFRAFATLK
+204 ADFYRAFDTLK

-226 LPIGIED
+226 LPIGTED
-233 SFLGVIDLVEMKAI
+233 SFVGLVDLVEMKAI

-260 EEIPEAMKEQAAE
+260 EEIPADLMEKAKE
-273 YRQNLLDTALSVD
+273 YRQILLDTALSVD
-286 NEAMEEYFDKGDV
+286 DAGMEEYFDKGDV
-299 SVETLKRCIKA
+299 SVETLKRAIKT
-310 GAISGAFRPVLCGT
+310 GTISGAFRPVLCGSS
-324 AFKNKGVQPLLD
+324 FKNKGVQPLLD
-336 AVLDYLPSPVD
+336 AVLDYLPSPID
-347 VPGIRVAPEEGQ
+347 VPGISVAAEEGEE
-359 DDDPN
+359 DGEFSDR
-364 ARRIKADPNA
+364 RRIKADPDA

-401 KSSDTVMNTTKGHKE
+401 KSGDTVLNTTKESKE
-416 RIGRMFQMHADKR
+416 RVGRMFQMHADKR

-455 ASSDDPVVLE
+455 ASADDPVVLE
-465 RMAFPVPVIDISVEP
+465 RMTFPVPVIDISVEP
-480 KTKEGVEKMTLGL
+480 KTKDSVEKMTIGL

-505 KTDQETG
+505 KTDQESG

-522 HLEIIIDRLKREY
+522 HLDIIIDRLRREY
-535 GVDANIGAPQVAYRE
+535 GVEANIGAPQVAYRE

-564 QSGGS
+564 QTGGS
-569 GQYAEVKIVFEPQE
+569 GQFAEVKIVFEPME
-583 RNEGVLFEN
+583 RNGGVIFEN

-601 EYIPAVEKGIRN
+601 EYIPAVDKGIKV
-613 QADTGVLAGFPTV
+613 QAESGVLAGFPTV

-653 CFREGMKKA
+653 CFR
-662 GPIILEPIMDVEI
+662 
-675 TTPQDHVGDVVGDLN
+675 
-690 RRRGQIQNQ
+690 
-699 ESSGSTVIVRAHVP
+699 
-713 LKEMFGYISH
+713 
-723 LRSMTKGRASF
+723 
-734 TMQFHHYDPVP
+734 
-745 RNIADEIM
+745 
-753 TKSA
+753 

>member
-1 MCIAPDGGR
+1 MSD
-10 RLAGPETAALKAA
+10 
-23 PHGIQPAGLAKPAA
+23 
-37 LPQKPPN
+37 
-44 QRHPKS
+44 KS
-50 DAAPFCMTA
+50 D
-59 DVEAFMADFDL
+59 L
-70 GKIRNIG
+70 SLIRNIG

-91 RILYYTGVSHRI
+91 RILYYTGVSHKI
-103 GEVHDGNTTTDYMD
+103 GEVHEGNTTTDYMA

-132 CEWKDHRIN
+132 CEWEGHRIN

-165 IFIIEGVAG
+165 VFIIEGVAG

-204 ADFFRAFATLK
+204 ADFYRAFDTLK
-215 EKLDIVALPLQ
+215 EKLDIVAIPLQ
-226 LPIGIED
+226 LPIGVEENFI
-233 SFLGVIDLVEMKAI
+233 GVVDLIEMKAI
-247 IWEGGELGAKFHD
+247 VWEGGELGAKFHD
-260 EEIPEAMKEQAAE
+260 EEIPADLLEKAKEA
-273 YRQNLLDTALSVD
+273 RQNLLDTALAVD
-286 NEAMEEYFDKGDV
+286 DAAMEEYFDKGDV
-299 SVETLKRCIKA
+299 DVATLKRCIKK
-310 GAISGAFRPVLCGT
+310 GTISGEFRPVLCGT

-336 AVLDYLPSPVD
+336 AVIDFLPAPDDVAGIRIAPPEDEEVDENKLPIIPVD
-347 VPGIRVAPEEGQ
+347 PDG
-359 DDDPN
+359 
-364 ARRIKADPNA
+364 K
-374 PFAGLAFKIIN
+374 FAGLAFKIIN

-391 TFVRVYAGTL
+391 TFVRVYRGVLRTG
-401 KSSDTVMNTTKGHKE
+401 DTVLNTTKGHKE
-416 RIGRMFQMHADKR
+416 RIGRIFQMHADKR
-429 AEIKEVHAGDIAA
+429 EELKEVHAGDIAA

-447 DTGTGDTL
+447 DTQTGDTL
-455 ASSDDPVVLE
+455 ADAADPVILE
-465 RMAFPVPVIDISVEP
+465 RMTFPVPVIDISVEP
-480 KTKEGVEKMTLGL
+480 KTKDAVEKMTLAL
-493 QKLAG
+493 QKLSG

-522 HLEIIIDRLKREY
+522 HLDIIIDRLRREY

-550 TISKSHTE
+550 TISQAHTE

-569 GQYAEVKIVFEPQE
+569 GQFAEVKIEFAPVE
-583 RNEGVLFEN
+583 RNEGISFEN
-592 KVVGGTVPK
+592 KVVGGSVPR
-601 EYIPAVEKGIRN
+601 EYIPAVEKGITM
-613 QADTGVLAGFPTV
+613 QASTGVLAGFPTV
-626 DFKYTLV
+626 DFKFTLL

-640 DSSALAFEIAAKA
+640 YSSALAFEIAAKA

-662 GPIILEPIMDVEI
+662 GPVILEPIMDVEI
-675 TTPQDHVGDVVGDLN
+675 TTPNDHVGDVVGDLN
-690 RRRGQIQNQ
+690 RRRGMIQNQ
-699 ESSGSTVIVRAHVP
+699 ESSGSTVMVRALVP

-745 RNIADEIM
+745 RNVAEEIM
-753 TKSA
+753 SKSA

>member
-1 MCIAPDGGR
+1 MTSTSP
-10 RLAGPETAALKAA
+10 L
-23 PHGIQPAGLAKPAA
+23 GL
-37 LPQKPPN
+37 
-44 QRHPKS
+44 
-50 DAAPFCMTA
+50 
-59 DVEAFMADFDL
+59 
-70 GKIRNIG
+70 IRNIG

-91 RILYYTGVSHRI
+91 RILYYTGVSHKI

-132 CEWKDHRIN
+132 CEWKGHRIN

-165 IFIIEGVAG
+165 VFIIEGVAG

-190 VPRIIF
+190 VPRVIF

-204 ADFFRAFATLK
+204 ADFYRAFDTLK

-226 LPIGIED
+226 LPIGIEEN
-233 SFLGVIDLVEMKAI
+233 FIGVVDLVEMKAI

-260 EEIPEAMKEQAAE
+260 APIPDDLADKAAE
-273 YRQNLLDTALSVD
+273 YREQLLDTALSVD
-286 NEAMEEYFDKGDV
+286 TTAMEEYFEKGEV

-336 AVLDYLPSPVD
+336 AVLDYLPAPDD
-347 VPGIRVAPEEGQ
+347 VEGIRVAGDEGEEDTPE
-359 DDDPN
+359 N
-364 ARRIKADPNA
+364 IAARRVIRIDPAA

-391 TFVRVYAGTL
+391 TFVRVYSGTL
-401 KSSDTVMNTTKGHKE
+401 KSGDTVMNTTKDHRE

-429 AEIKEVHAGDIAA
+429 VEIKEVQAGDIAA

-480 KTKEGVEKMTLGL
+480 KTKEGVEKMTIGL
-493 QKLAG
+493 QKLAA

-505 KTDQETG
+505 RTDQETG

-522 HLEIIIDRLKREY
+522 HLEIIVDRLKREY
-535 GVDANIGAPQVAYRE
+535 GVDANIGAPQVAFRE
-550 TISKSHTE
+550 TISKTHTE

-569 GQYAEVKIVFEPQE
+569 GQYAEVRITFEPLE
-583 RNEGVLFEN
+583 RNSGILFEN
-592 KVVGGTVPK
+592 QVVGGAVPR

-626 DFKYTLV
+626 DFKFTLI

-662 GPIILEPIMDVEI
+662 GPVILEPIMDVEV
-675 TTPQDHVGDVVGDLN
+675 TTPNDHVGDVVGDLN
-690 RRRGQIQNQ
+690 RRRGMIQNQ

-713 LKEMFGYISH
+713 LKEMFGYISQ

-745 RNIADEIM
+745 RNVADEIM
-753 TKSA
+753 AKSA

>member
-1 MCIAPDGGR
+1 
-10 RLAGPETAALKAA
+10 
-23 PHGIQPAGLAKPAA
+23 
-37 LPQKPPN
+37 
-44 QRHPKS
+44 
-50 DAAPFCMTA
+50 
-59 DVEAFMADFDL
+59 MAHSPL
-70 GKIRNIG
+70 EKIRNIG

-91 RILYYTGVSHRI
+91 RILYYTGKSHKI
-103 GEVHDGNTTTDYMD
+103 GEVHDGNTTTDYME

-132 CEWKDHRIN
+132 AMWNDNRIN

-204 ADFFRAFATLK
+204 ADFYKAAATLT
-215 EKLDIVALPLQ
+215 EKLGINWVALQ

-233 SFLGVIDLVEMKAI
+233 QLKGVVDLVEMKAL
-247 IWEGGELGAKFHD
+247 IWEGDELGAKYH
-260 EEIPEAMKEQAAE
+260 EAPIPADMADKVAE
-273 YRQNLLDTALSVD
+273 FRQKLLDTAVGID
-286 NEAMEEYFDKGDV
+286 ETAMEEYFADGDV
-299 SVETLKRCIKA
+299 TVATLKRCIKK
-310 GAISGAFRPVLCGT
+310 GTISGEFRPVLCGS

-336 AVLDYLPSPVD
+336 AVIDYLPSPVD
-347 VPGIRVAPEEGQ
+347 VEGIKVAPEEGQ
-359 DDDPN
+359 DET
-364 ARRIKADPNA
+364 AERRIIPVKPEG

-385 DKYGTL
+385 DKYGNL
-391 TFVRVYAGTL
+391 TFVRVYSGIL
-401 KSSDTVMNTTKGHKE
+401 RQGDMVMNTTKGHKE

-429 AEIKEVHAGDIAA
+429 EEIKEVIAGDIAA

-455 ASSDDPVVLE
+455 ASAEDPVVLE

-480 KTKEGVEKMTLGL
+480 KTKDAVEKMSIGLG
-493 QKLAG
+493 KLAG
-498 EDPSLRL
+498 EDPSLRV

-522 HLEIIIDRLKREY
+522 HLEIIVDRLRREY
-535 GVDANIGAPQVAYRE
+535 NVDCNIGAPQVAYRE
-550 TISKSHTE
+550 TITKPHTE

-569 GQYAEVKIVFEPQE
+569 GQYAEVKIVFEPLE
-583 RNEGVLFEN
+583 RNTGIEFVN
-592 KVVGGTVPK
+592 AIVGGSVPK
-601 EYIPAVEKGIRN
+601 EYIPAVDKGIKV

-626 DFKYTLV
+626 DFKFSLV

-662 GPIILEPIMDVEI
+662 GPVILEPIMDVEV

-690 RRRGQIQNQ
+690 RRRGVIQNQ
-699 ESSGSTVIVRAHVP
+699 DMAGTSVIVRAHVP
-713 LKEMFGYISH
+713 LKEMFGYISN
-723 LRSMTKGRASF
+723 LRGMTKGRASF
-734 TMQFHHYDPVP
+734 SMQFHHYDPVP
-745 RNIADEIM
+745 RNVADEIM
-753 TKSA
+753 KAAG

>member
-1 MCIAPDGGR
+1 
-10 RLAGPETAALKAA
+10 
-23 PHGIQPAGLAKPAA
+23 
-37 LPQKPPN
+37 
-44 QRHPKS
+44 
-50 DAAPFCMTA
+50 
-59 DVEAFMADFDL
+59 
-70 GKIRNIG
+70 
-77 ITAHIDAGKTTTTE
+77 
-91 RILYYTGVSHRI
+91 
-103 GEVHDGNTTTDYMD
+103 EVHEGNTTTDYME

-204 ADFFRAFATLK
+204 ADFYRAFDTLK

-233 SFLGVIDLVEMKAI
+233 QFLGVVDLVEMKAI
-247 IWEGGELGAKFHD
+247 IWEGGELGAKYHD
-260 EEIPEAMKEQAAE
+260 EAIPADLAEKAAE

-286 NEAMEEYFDKGDV
+286 EAAMEEYFDKGDV

-336 AVLDYLPSPVD
+336 AVIDYLPSPLD
-347 VPGIRVAPEEGQ
+347 VPGIAVALEEGE
-359 DDDPN
+359 DEADHPD
-364 ARRIKADPNA
+364 RRRMKADPKA
-374 PFAGLAFKIIN
+374 SFSGLAFKIIN

-391 TFVRVYAGTL
+391 TFVRVYSGTL
-401 KSSDTVMNTTKGHKE
+401 KSGDMVLNTTKGHRE

-429 AEIKEVHAGDIAA
+429 QEIKEVEAGDIAA

-455 ASSDDPVVLE
+455 ASQDDPVVLE

-480 KTKEGVEKMTLGL
+480 RTKEAVEKMTIGL
-493 QKLAG
+493 QKLAA

-522 HLEIIIDRLKREY
+522 HLEIIIDRLRREY

-550 TISKSHTE
+550 TISKTHTE

-564 QSGGS
+564 QTGGS
-569 GQYAEVKIVFEPQE
+569 GQFAEVKIVFEPTE
-583 RNEGVLFEN
+583 RNEGIVFEN
-592 KVVGGTVPK
+592 EVVGGSVPR

-613 QADTGVLAGFPTV
+613 QADSGVLAGFPTV
-626 DFKYTLV
+626 DFKFSLV

-662 GPIILEPIMDVEI
+662 GPIILEPIMDVEV

-699 ESSGSTVIVRAHVP
+699 ESSGSTVIVRALVP

-753 TKSA
+753 AKSA

>member
-1 MCIAPDGGR
+1 MSVTPLD
-10 RLAGPETAALKAA
+10 
-23 PHGIQPAGLAKPAA
+23 
-37 LPQKPPN
+37 
-44 QRHPKS
+44 
-50 DAAPFCMTA
+50 
-59 DVEAFMADFDL
+59 
-70 GKIRNIG
+70 KIRNIG

-91 RILYYTGVSHRI
+91 RILYYTGVSHKI
-103 GEVHDGNTTTDYMD
+103 GEVHDGNTTTDYME

-132 CEWKDHRIN
+132 CEWKDTRIN

-165 IFIIEGVAG
+165 VFIIEGVAG

-181 NWRLADRYN
+181 NWRLADRYK

-226 LPIGIED
+226 LPIGSED
-233 SFLGVIDLVEMKAI
+233 QFLGVVDLVEMKAI
-247 IWEGGELGAKFHD
+247 IWEGGELGAKYHYED
-260 EEIPEAMKEQAAE
+260 IPADMAGLVEEH
-273 YRQNLLDTALSVD
+273 RQILLDTALSVD
-286 NEAMEEYFDKGDV
+286 TVAMEEYFDKGEV
-299 SVETLKRCIKA
+299 SIETLKRCIKR
-310 GAISGAFRPVLCGT
+310 GTIDGTFRPVLCGT

-336 AVLDYLPSPVD
+336 AVIDYLPSPID
-347 VPGIRVAPEEGQ
+347 VPGIAVALEEGEE
-359 DDDPN
+359 DGDNPN
-364 ARRIKADPNA
+364 RRRIPADPKA

-401 KSSDTVMNTTKGHKE
+401 KSGDMVQNTTKGHRE

-429 AEIKEVHAGDIAA
+429 AEIKEVEAGDIAA

-455 ASSDDPVVLE
+455 ASNDDPVILE

-480 KTKEGVEKMTLGL
+480 RTKEAVEKMTLGL

-505 KTDQETG
+505 RTDQETG

-522 HLEIIIDRLKREY
+522 HLEIIIDRLRREY
-535 GVDANIGAPQVAYRE
+535 GVDCNIGAPQVAYRE
-550 TISKSHTE
+550 TISKPHTE
-558 TYTHKK
+558 IYTHKK

-569 GQYAEVKIVFEPQE
+569 GQYAEVKIVFEPLE
-583 RNEGVLFEN
+583 RNTGVVFEN
-592 KVVGGTVPK
+592 KVVGGSVPK
-601 EYIPAVEKGIRN
+601 EYIPAVEKGIKV

-653 CFREGMKKA
+653 CFRDGMKLA
-662 GPIILEPIMDVEI
+662 GPIILEPIMDVEV

-690 RRRGQIQNQ
+690 RRRGHIQNQ

-745 RNIADEIM
+745 RNVADEIM
-753 TKSA
+753 KKSA